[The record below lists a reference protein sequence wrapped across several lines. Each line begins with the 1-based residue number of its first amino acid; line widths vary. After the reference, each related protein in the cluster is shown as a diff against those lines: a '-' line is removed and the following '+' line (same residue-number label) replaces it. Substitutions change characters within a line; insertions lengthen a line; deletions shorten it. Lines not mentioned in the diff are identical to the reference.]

1 MKSKFLRKEIFN
13 FNPETQSFLFTEDVG
28 AVDEIAEKLAKRIKR
43 KGYILGG
50 EKYPYYYKWSKSRKA
65 KVLQTQITM
74 FLPTLND
81 LLEEYFSIRNTSLGT
96 ALNTLNFMFCFTK
109 DYHYERPFGRNFIQ
123 LLDDH
128 DERLNFGATDVENR
142 IINQDLERFQ
152 ELYNNFHIETV
163 TKGGPSLDVFW
174 TELLRVYITDVI
186 SAVKSHD
193 VFKILGN
200 ITDTEVKLGQND
212 IDTVEDCFTF
222 DRYFD
227 REGNLE
233 EIDKFPEEDR
243 LPGNFSDSYMAVS
256 NRNHLL
262 SPDNPEHVDEI
273 NRIIEDCKISEE
285 TLEKFNFHHEP
296 ASADPSTMSLSDD
309 DMESTIDPDDQ
320 EEILAEN
327 TQWRDAITPCSSYV
341 ARAASSSGHRER

>member
-1 MKSKFLRKEIFN
+1 MKSKFLRKEIFK
-13 FNPETQSFLFTEDVG
+13 FDPEEQSFLFEKG
-28 AVDEIAEKLAKRIKR
+28 AEDEIAEKLAKKIKK

-50 EKYPYYYKWSKSRKA
+50 EKYPYYYKWSKSRKE

-74 FLPTLND
+74 FLPTLNNT
-81 LLEEYFSIRNTSLGT
+81 LEEYLSIRNTSLGT
-96 ALNTLNFMFCFTK
+96 ALNALNFMFCFTK
-109 DYHYERPFGRNFIQ
+109 DSHYERPFGRNFTQ

-128 DERLNFGATDVENR
+128 DERINFEAADIENR

-152 ELYNNFHIETV
+152 ELYKNFHIEKA
-163 TKGGPSLDVFW
+163 TKGGPSLDFFW
-174 TELLRVYITDVI
+174 SELLKVYITDVI

-200 ITDTEVKLGQND
+200 ITDTEVALGQND
-212 IDTVEDCFTF
+212 TDTVEDCFTF
-222 DRYFD
+222 CRYHD
-227 REGNLE
+227 DDGNLKAH
-233 EIDKFPEEDR
+233 KFPEEDR

-273 NRIIEDCKISEE
+273 NRIIEECEISEE
-285 TLEKFNFHHEP
+285 TLEKFHFHHEP
-296 ASADPSTMSLSDD
+296 ASADPSTMNLSDD

-320 EEILAEN
+320 EEI
-327 TQWRDAITPCSSYV
+327 THRDTLPPCSSHV
-341 ARAASSSGHRER
+341 ERAASSSGRLGQQER